1 MTNIYLEVSIHK
13 NGFEIYDHTHYIEI
27 IEHIGKPFEV
37 ADMRKR
43 YQFHR
48 IGGKS
53 INYHIMGLKSYEQSK
68 QFAIWYHTAKASGI
82 IRTYRLD

>member
-1 MTNIYLEVSIHK
+1 MTNIYLEVSIHDR
-13 NGFEIYDHTHYIEI
+13 GFEIYDHTHYVEMF
-27 IEHIGKPFEV
+27 EHIGKPFAV

-43 YQFHR
+43 FQFDIVR
-48 IGGKS
+48 GS
-53 INYHIMGLKSYEQSK
+53 QINYHIMGLKSYEQSK